1 MWPLHIIGALNRKI
15 FRSSEAHEPHICI
28 QINEWIGMGMEIRNF
43 NCEHCGIFNLWWK
56 VCQFVSPVCPAVSR
70 EVIVWQVAN
79 WSLQPLS
86 WASLTCHQQP
96 VNRLQGLPHIAA
108 DMKMK
113 SRISFMKE
121 VIINRNDNAPI
132 YFWEMS
138 TENIL
143 MKCKRQQQQNK
154 LLSFS
159 VFSSCM

>member
-15 FRSSEAHEPHICI
+15 YKSSGAHELHVCI
-28 QINEWIGMGMEIRNF
+28 KINEWIGISNF
-43 NCEHCGIFNLWWK
+43 NCEHCGLFNLWWK

-86 WASLTCHQQP
+86 WASLTLSP
-96 VNRLQGLPHIAA
+96 AASARNTGTA
-108 DMKMK
+108 DMKMR
-113 SRISFMKE
+113 SSISFMKE